1 MPIYEFYCRPC
12 HTIYSF
18 FARSTT
24 TKAEPI
30 CPKCG
35 MKKLDKQISR
45 FAISKGLSEP
55 SQAESD
61 PFANVDEAQMEKL
74 MAEMASTFGEDGEE
88 GTENPQQMAHM
99 MKKLF
104 DTTGMQPTGAMLEA
118 MRRME
123 AGEDP
128 DKIDEEMGELLDA
141 EDMNV
146 AGTSGVQGRLRRY
159 IEPPNVDPE
168 LYDL

>member
-1 MPIYEFYCRPC
+1 MPIYEYYCRPC

-18 FARSTT
+18 FARTT
-24 TKAEPI
+24 SMKIAPV

-35 MKKLDKQISR
+35 AKKLDKQVSR

-55 SQAESD
+55 SRTESD
-61 PFANVDEAQMEKL
+61 PFDNIDEAQMEKL
-74 MAEMASTFGEDGEE
+74 MAEMSATFGDDGE
-88 GTENPQQMAHM
+88 GGSENPQQMAQM
-99 MKKLF
+99 MRKIF

-141 EDMNV
+141 EEPTFGEPGSV
-146 AGTSGVQGRLRRY
+146 KGRLRRF

>member
-1 MPIYEFYCRPC
+1 MPIYEFYCPPC
-12 HTIYSF
+12 HTVYSF
-18 FARSTT
+18 FARSTSSNAVP
-24 TKAEPI
+24 K

-35 MKKLDKQISR
+35 AKKLEKQISR

-55 SQAESD
+55 SRAEND
-61 PFANVDEAQMEKL
+61 PFENMNEGQMDKL
-74 MAEMASTFGEDGEE
+74 MTEMSATFGEDGQ
-88 GTENPQQMAHM
+88 GGSENPQQMAQM
-99 MKKLF
+99 MRKIF
-104 DTTGMQPTGAMLEA
+104 DTSGIQPTVAMLEA

-128 DKIDEEMGELLDA
+128 DKIDEEMGAVLDA
-141 EDMNV
+141 EEPLFGDS
-146 AGTSGVQGRLRRY
+146 TGVKGRLRRF